1 MLPIYVY
8 NSAAGQLKDGV
19 QDGPAEIIAKLR
31 EKRYQLEIIEPNEV
45 RGPRKSNKLNYDEVS
60 EDCFNLY
67 KSILSNNHEKPLFLG
82 GDHSVAIS
90 TIPSM
95 LERYNDLF
103 VIWIDAH
110 CDINTSST
118 TLSNNIHGMPVAQIC
133 GLEKEYKFDWIQKH
147 LDLSRFIYVGIRD
160 IDKAEATI
168 VTENKIKYIT
178 MSRLR
183 EDGIKEIIRGINELT
198 TDASI
203 HISLDVDGIDPK
215 YIPSTGTAV
224 NDGLELDDVVYL
236 IKNLNNVKS
245 MDIAEFNPSI
255 GLEAD
260 KQKSL
265 DSIMKIIDAYKN

>member
-19 QDGPAEIIAKLR
+19 QDGPAEIVAKLR
-31 EKRYQLEIIEPNEV
+31 EKKYQLEIIEPNEI
-45 RGPRKSNKLNYDEVS
+45 RGPRKPNKLNYDVVS
-60 EDCFNLY
+60 EDCQRLY
-67 KSILSNNHEKPLFLG
+67 QSIIKHNHEKPLFLG
-82 GDHSVAIS
+82 GDHSMAIG
-90 TIPSM
+90 TIISILAKHP
-95 LERYNDLF
+95 DLF

-110 CDINTSST
+110 CDINTSET

-133 GLEKEYKFDWIQKH
+133 GLENKYKFDWIKKN

-178 MSRLR
+178 VSRLQ
-183 EDGIKEIIRGINELT
+183 EDGIKEIVHGIKKLVDN
-198 TDASI
+198 API

-215 YIPSTGTAV
+215 YIPSTGTSV
-224 NDGLELDDVVYL
+224 EKGLELDDVIYL

-255 GLEAD
+255 GLEVD

-265 DSIMKIIDAYKN
+265 DSIMKIIEAYKN